1 MAISRNNAN
10 LFDIMDLVKTN
21 VSSNLNCHNIGR
33 IIEFDASNQTCTVQI
48 MQVKEFNG
56 NYYDPAPITDVPL
69 IIYGGGTGHI
79 TLPNPVGTYCL
90 LFFMDRNIDTFLD
103 TGEQYVPET
112 TRMHDF
118 TDCIAITTFKTLVN
132 PIADYDELAVSILNS
147 GEVDDNTTG
156 DSYIKV
162 YPNGI
167 NIHTTETDV
176 QTGTTQT
183 SDIEMNDK
191 IHLEADKGAI
201 INLSDKILLKNSTQ
215 NFMTLLDTLITDFIK
230 PLYPADPKKRELE
243 TLLANFKLLFEEVTQ
258 ENT

>member
-33 IIEFDASNQTCTVQI
+33 IIEFDASNQTCTVQL

-147 GEVDDNTTG
+147 GEVDENTTG

-176 QTGTTQT
+176 QAGTTQT

-191 IHLEADKGAI
+191 IHLEANKGAI
-201 INLSDKILLKNSTQ
+201 INLSNKILIKNDLYNFMNLLYELVETYIKPLQPSTQLKNSLEG
-215 NFMTLLDTLITDFIK
+215 LLDKFK
-230 PLYPADPKKRELE
+230 EL
-243 TLLANFKLLFEEVTQ
+243 LEETQ
-258 ENT
+258 EN